1 MTESLDVNPTTG
13 STAPQSKRLLSLD
26 FFRGITIAA
35 MILVNNPGNWSH
47 VYPPLLHA
55 EWHGWTPTDLI
66 FPFFLF
72 IVGVSITLAFSTRK
86 LEQTPSKDL
95 YRKIARRTFLLFAL
109 GLFLSGFPF
118 YDLTSI
124 RIPGVLQRIAVCY
137 FFASL
142 IFLHGSVKTQ
152 AAWAFGFLLVY
163 WAAMAWFPVPGVGAG
178 SYEKGA
184 NFSAWIDQLFLNGHM
199 WSQTKTWD
207 PEGIFSTLPAISTTL
222 FGVLTGQL
230 LRHNMAAMK
239 KVWLMLIYALA
250 AIAIGS
256 VWHYVLPI
264 NKSLWTSSYA
274 LFMSGMALAVLALS
288 YYLIDIKGWRKG
300 TQPFCVYGM
309 NAITV
314 FVASGI
320 VGRLLYLVKWQSGD
334 AVITLKDWLVN
345 SFFVPWLSPL
355 NASLAYALCF
365 VFLSYLA
372 MYYLY
377 KKQIFIKV

>member
-1 MTESLDVNPTTG
+1 MI
-13 STAPQSKRLLSLD
+13 SLD

-35 MILVNNPGNWSH
+35 MILVNNPGNWAH

-55 EWHGWTPTDLI
+55 QWHGWTPTDLI

-72 IVGVSITLAFSTRK
+72 IVGVSITLAFSTKKESGLPAKK
-86 LEQTPSKDL
+86 L
-95 YRKIARRTFLLFAL
+95 YVKILRRSFILFSL

-118 YDLTSI
+118 FDMASL

-137 FFASL
+137 LVSSVL
-142 IFLHGSVKTQ
+142 FLNSGAKVQ
-152 AAWAFGFLLVY
+152 AGWAFGLLLVY
-163 WAAMAWFPVPGVGAG
+163 WAAMEWFPVPGVGAG

-184 NFSAWIDQLFLNGHM
+184 NFSAWIDSLFLSGHM

-222 FGVLTGQL
+222 FGVLTGRL
-230 LRHNMAAMK
+230 LRQQSADLR
-239 KVWLMLIYALA
+239 KVQLMLASGVI
-250 AIAIGS
+250 AIAIAS
-256 VWHYVLPI
+256 VWHYWLPV

-274 LFMSGMALAVLALS
+274 LLMSGMAAVFLALC
-288 YYLIDIKGWRKG
+288 YYLIDIKGWRWG
-300 TQPFCVYGM
+300 VRPFCVYGM

-314 FVASGI
+314 FVLSGI
-320 VGRLLYLVKWQSGD
+320 VGRILYLVRWSSGED
-334 AVITLKDWLVN
+334 VITLKEWLVN
-345 SFFVPWLSPL
+345 TFFMSWLSPL

-365 VFLSYLA
+365 VLISYFA

-377 KKQIFIKV
+377 IKQIFIKV

>member
-1 MTESLDVNPTTG
+1 LDANITPASIAPG
-13 STAPQSKRLLSLD
+13 SQRLLSLD

-35 MILVNNPGNWSH
+35 MILVNNPGSWSH

-55 EWHGWTPTDLI
+55 QWHGWTPTDLI

-86 LEQTPSKDL
+86 ANHEPAKAL
-95 YRKIARRTFLLFAL
+95 YGKIIRRSCTLFLL

-118 YDLTSI
+118 FDLSSI

-137 FFASL
+137 FFATVV
-142 IFLHGSVKTQ
+142 FLNFDLKTQ
-152 AAWAFGFLLVY
+152 AAWALALMLIY

-184 NFSAWIDQLFLNGHM
+184 NFSAWVDSLFLQGHM

-222 FGVLTGQL
+222 FGVLTGDL
-230 LRHNMAAMK
+230 LKRNMPAIK
-239 KVWLMLIYALA
+239 KVWLMLASGTVA
-250 AIAIGS
+250 VAIGS
-256 VWHYVLPI
+256 AWHYWLPI

-274 LFMSGMALAVLALS
+274 LFMSGMAMVFLGIC
-288 YYLIDIKGWRKG
+288 YYLIDIREWRKG
-300 TQPFCVYGM
+300 IKPFCVYGM

-314 FVASGI
+314 FVLSGV
-320 VGRLLYLVKWQSGD
+320 VGRLLYLVKWPSGGD
-334 AVITLKDWLVN
+334 VTTLKEWLVN
-345 SFFVPWLSPL
+345 SFFLPWLSPV

-365 VFLSYLA
+365 VVISYFA

>member
-1 MTESLDVNPTTG
+1 MNSKQTAAGATPG
-13 STAPQSKRLLSLD
+13 SHRLMSLD

-35 MILVNNPGNWSH
+35 MILVNNPGSWTN

-55 EWHGWTPTDLI
+55 QWHGWTPTDLI

-72 IVGVSITLAFSTRK
+72 IVGVSITLAFSAK
-86 LEQTPSKDL
+86 KQSHLPPKDL
-95 YRKIARRTFLLFAL
+95 YAKIIRRTFILFAL

-118 YDLTSI
+118 FDISSL

-137 FFASL
+137 FVAAVL
-142 IFLHGSVKTQ
+142 FLNSGVKTQ
-152 AAWAFGFLLVY
+152 AFWAVALLMIY
-163 WAAMAWFPVPGVGAG
+163 WAAMQWFPVPGVGAG

-184 NFSAWIDQLFLNGHM
+184 NFSAWVDNLFLQGHM

-222 FGVLTGQL
+222 FGVLTGHL
-230 LRHNMAAMK
+230 LRLGIPTIK
-239 KVWLMLIYALA
+239 KVEVMLVCAAI

-256 VWHYVLPI
+256 VWHYWLPI

-274 LFMSGMALAVLALS
+274 LFMSGMAMVVLGVS
-288 YYLIDIKGWRKG
+288 CYLIDIKGWRKG
-300 TQPFCVYGM
+300 IKPFCVYGM

-314 FVASGI
+314 FVLSGI
-320 VGRLLYLVKWQSGD
+320 VGRLLYLVKWPSAEGI
-334 AVITLKDWLVN
+334 ITLKEWLVN
-345 SFFVPWLSPL
+345 TLFLSWLSPL
-355 NASLAYALCF
+355 NASLAYALWF

-377 KKQIFIKV
+377 RKRIFIKI

>member
-1 MTESLDVNPTTG
+1 
-13 STAPQSKRLLSLD
+13 LSLD

-35 MILVNNPGNWSH
+35 MILVNNPGDWGY

-55 EWHGWTPTDLI
+55 QWHGWTFTDLI

-72 IVGVSITLAFSTRK
+72 IVGVSITLALSTG
-86 LEQTPSKDL
+86 KDKHTDHKGI
-95 YRKIARRTFLLFAL
+95 YAKIIRRTLLLFAL

-118 YDLTSI
+118 FDIASI

-137 FFASL
+137 FFAAI
-142 IFLHGSVKTQ
+142 IFLNSRPR
-152 AAWAFGFLLVY
+152 AWFTWAIGLMLIY
-163 WAAMAWFPVPGVGAG
+163 WAAMEWFPVPGVGAG

-184 NFSAWIDQLFLNGHM
+184 NFSAWVDSLFLEGHM
-199 WSQTKTWD
+199 WSQSKTWD

-222 FGVLTGQL
+222 FGMLAGQL
-230 LRHNMAAMK
+230 IRQNISAMEK
-239 KVWLMLIYALA
+239 LKLMLLYGGVAT
-250 AIAIGS
+250 AIGLA
-256 VWHYVLPI
+256 WHHWLPI

-274 LFMSGMALAVLALS
+274 LFMSGMAMLVLGIS
-288 YYLIDIKGWRKG
+288 YYVIDIKGWQKA
-300 TQPFCVYGM
+300 TTPFRVYGM

-314 FVASGI
+314 FVLSGI
-320 VGRLLYLVKWQSGD
+320 VGRLLYLIKWPSDEG
-334 AVITLKDWLVN
+334 VITLKTWLMN
-345 SFFVPWLSPL
+345 TLFLPWLSPV

-377 KKQIFIKV
+377 IKHIFIKV